1 MTLYN
6 WSSPNTDPS
15 FIQISILRPVL
26 SILPHAPPPYKIQDL
41 AAPNNPFFLGGGS
54 VINEARA
61 ALRGFD
67 PATTKISEPL
77 YVLTGIRADFW
88 NECE

>member
-26 SILPHAPPPYKIQDL
+26 NVLLHAPPPYKIQDL
-41 AAPNNPFFLGGGS
+41 AAPNNPFFWGGS

-61 ALRGFD
+61 ALRGF
-67 PATTKISEPL
+67 ACNHKN
-77 YVLTGIRADFW
+77 IRTSLRYNRDKDGFL
-88 NECE
+88 ERV

>member
-26 SILPHAPPPYKIQDL
+26 SILPHAPPYKIQDL
-41 AAPNNPFFLGGGS
+41 AAPNNPFFLGGS

-77 YVLTGIRADFW
+77 YVITGIRMDFW